1 MIQNED
7 YEIVNNIDLDII
19 LSDLPIELIKESI
32 KYQIYHPLYVDTDYC
47 TIVFDKCAQVLQL
60 YKGNE
65 DIEKEIEE
73 LLDKFCLYVLD
84 VLDNKYNFDIV
95 YDNLNT
101 YDISKIT
108 LVLYKFFI
116 LRYRKNIGEFVYN
129 FILKNKK
136 MLSEQFINDDKKKDV
151 TTIVLKK
158 KTKNKDDVRII
169 SNLPQIIKF
178 ILDLEHDPVEFID
191 LSSPDDLYYAD
202 EIKSLLED
210 FTLSGNFTR
219 PYLCTVVNQY
229 NEVIDEI
236 LMEIRIKLC
245 KNIF

>member
-32 KYQIYHPLYVDTDYC
+32 KYQIYHPLDVDTDYC

-65 DIEKEIEE
+65 DVEKEIEE
-73 LLDKFCLYVLD
+73 LIDKFCLYVLD

-95 YDNLNT
+95 YDNLYT
-101 YDISKIT
+101 YDISKMT

-116 LRYRKNIGEFVYN
+116 LRYRINIGEFVYN

-136 MLSEQFINDDKKKDV
+136 MLLQ
-151 TTIVLKK
+151 
-158 KTKNKDDVRII
+158 
-169 SNLPQIIKF
+169 
-178 ILDLEHDPVEFID
+178 
-191 LSSPDDLYYAD
+191 
-202 EIKSLLED
+202 
-210 FTLSGNFTR
+210 
-219 PYLCTVVNQY
+219 
-229 NEVIDEI
+229 
-236 LMEIRIKLC
+236 
-245 KNIF
+245 

>member
-19 LSDLPIELIKESI
+19 LSDLPIELITESI
-32 KYQIYHPLYVDTDYC
+32 KYQIYHPLDVGTDYC
-47 TIVFDKCAQVLQL
+47 TIVFDKCSQVLQL
-60 YKGNE
+60 YKGIE

-73 LLDKFCLYVLD
+73 LLDKFCLSILQMLD
-84 VLDNKYNFDIV
+84 DKYKFDIV

-101 YDISKIT
+101 YDISKMT
-108 LVLYKFFI
+108 LILYKFFI
-116 LRYRKNIGEFVYN
+116 LRYRKTVSGFVYN

-136 MLSEQFINDDKKKDV
+136 MLSEQFMNDDKRKDV
-151 TTIVLKK
+151 TTLVLKK

-178 ILDLEHDPVEFID
+178 ILELEHDPIEFID
-191 LSSPDDLYYAD
+191 LASPVDLFYAD
-202 EIKSLLED
+202 EIKKMLEA
-210 FTLSGNFTR
+210 FTLAGNFTR
-219 PYLCTVVNQY
+219 PYLSTVVNQY

-236 LMEIRIKLC
+236 LMEVRIKLC
-245 KNIF
+245 ENIF